1 MLIDSLLYAAKPL
14 THLHAIEIHL
24 QAAQMVSAVVNPN
37 KVRSVL
43 LLTDGL
49 PNSGFTE
56 AAGEYMMVIFNSLL
70 HCNYWSNHSASI
82 NFLDL
87 LKLTGIFLEQGHSPQ
102 NPPVSCTNP
111 TLIQVCILTN
121 TYAAILQ
128 GKSSNFRIWPRA

>member
-1 MLIDSLLYAAKPL
+1 
-14 THLHAIEIHL
+14 
-24 QAAQMVSAVVNPN
+24 MVSAVVNPN